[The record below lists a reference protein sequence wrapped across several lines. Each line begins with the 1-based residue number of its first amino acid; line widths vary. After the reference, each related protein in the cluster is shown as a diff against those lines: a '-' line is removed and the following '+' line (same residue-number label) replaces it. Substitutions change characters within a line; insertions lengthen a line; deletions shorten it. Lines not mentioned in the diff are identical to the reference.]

1 MIGTHIY
8 WVKYKGGVKTEDL
21 SPFIEFLEININKPT
36 DLKESNKLPNE
47 WPEAV
52 AMVVLP
58 YLIKDKLELHTA
70 KISIEAINLV
80 SKNKSIPDIFRE
92 FVWPAI
98 ENNIKNTIEGKKA
111 LVKTDHLYTVIEQTS
126 GSMSMRPP
134 ELKYLG
140 PYFDKMWKIVT
151 DWMEDFKKNCKHADG
166 KHYCRPDGDF
176 EDVFDTWE
184 DLMDDLLGTLA
195 EDGKLIIDLQ
205 DWDQDCDPG
214 FLCIYAKEIGNES

>member
-8 WVKYKGGVKTEDL
+8 WVKFKRRVKTEDF
-21 SPFIEFLEININKPT
+21 SPYIEFLEININKPT
-36 DLKESNKLPNE
+36 DLMKSEDILYDK
-47 WPEAV
+47 PEAV
-52 AMVVLP
+52 MVVLP
-58 YLIKDKLELHTA
+58 YLIKDKLELHTS
-70 KISIEAINLV
+70 KLSIEAIESV
-80 SKNKSIPDIFRE
+80 SGKMSLPDAFRK

-98 ENNIKNTIEGKKA
+98 ENNIKNSIEGKKA
-111 LVKTDHLYTVIEQTS
+111 LIKTDHLYTVIEQTS

-140 PYFDKMWKIVT
+140 AYFDDMWKIVT
-151 DWMEDFKKNCKHADG
+151 DWMADFKKNCKHADG

-184 DLMDDLLGTLA
+184 DVMEDLLGTLA

-205 DWDQDCDPG
+205 EWDQDADPG
-214 FLCIYAKEIGNES
+214 FLCIYAKELGNE

>member
-1 MIGTHIY
+1 MIGTRTY
-8 WVKYKGGVKTEDL
+8 WVKFRRGVKTEDF
-21 SPFIEFLEININKPT
+21 SPYIEFLEININKPT
-36 DLKESNKLPNE
+36 DLMKSENIVYDK
-47 WPEAV
+47 PEAV
-52 AMVVLP
+52 MVVLP
-58 YLIKDKLELHTA
+58 YLIKDKLVLHTS
-70 KISIEAINLV
+70 KLSIEAIEGV
-80 SKNKSIPDIFRE
+80 SRKMSLSDAFRE

-98 ENNIKNTIEGKKA
+98 ENNIKNTVDGKKS
-111 LVKTDHLYTVIEQTS
+111 LIKTDHIYTVIEQTS

-176 EDVFDTWE
+176 ENVFDTWE
-184 DLMDDLLGTLA
+184 DLMEDLLGTLA

-205 DWDQDCDPG
+205 EWDQDADPG

>member
-1 MIGTHIY
+1 MIGTHTY
-8 WVKYKGGVKTEDL
+8 WVKFRRGVKTEDF
-21 SPFIEFLEININKPT
+21 SPYIEFLEISINKPT
-36 DLKESNKLPNE
+36 DLMKSENIVYDK
-47 WPEAV
+47 PEAV
-52 AMVVLP
+52 MVVLP
-58 YLIKDKLELHTA
+58 YLIKDKLVLHTS
-70 KISIEAINLV
+70 KLSIEAMEGV
-80 SKNKSIPDIFRE
+80 SRKMSLSDAFRE

-98 ENNIKNTIEGKKA
+98 ENNLKNTVEGKKA
-111 LVKTDHLYTVIEQTS
+111 LIKTDHIYTVIEQTS

-184 DLMDDLLGTLA
+184 DLMEDLLGTLA

-205 DWDQDCDPG
+205 EWDQDADPG

>member
-1 MIGTHIY
+1 MIGTHTY
-8 WVKYKGGVKTEDL
+8 WVKFRRGVKTEDF
-21 SPFIEFLEININKPT
+21 SPYIEFLEINIHKPT
-36 DLKESNKLPNE
+36 DLMKSENIVYDK
-47 WPEAV
+47 PEAV
-52 AMVVLP
+52 MVVLP
-58 YLIKDKLELHTA
+58 YLIKDKLELHTS
-70 KISIEAINLV
+70 KLSIEAIEGV
-80 SKNKSIPDIFRE
+80 SRKMSLPDAFRE

-98 ENNIKNTIEGKKA
+98 ENNIKNTVEGKKA
-111 LVKTDHLYTVIEQTS
+111 LIKTDHIYTVIEQTS

-151 DWMEDFKKNCKHADG
+151 DWMADFKKNCKHSDG

-184 DLMDDLLGTLA
+184 DVMEDLLGTLA

-205 DWDQDCDPG
+205 EWEPDADPG
-214 FLCIYAKEIGNES
+214 FLCIYAKEIGNE

>member
-8 WVKYKGGVKTEDL
+8 WVKFKRRVKTEDF
-21 SPFIEFLEININKPT
+21 SPYIEFLEININKPT
-36 DLKESNKLPNE
+36 DLMKSENIVYDK
-47 WPEAV
+47 PEAV
-52 AMVVLP
+52 MVVLP
-58 YLIKDKLELHTA
+58 YLIKDKLDLHTS
-70 KISIEAINLV
+70 KLSIEAIESV
-80 SKNKSIPDIFRE
+80 SGKMSLPDAFRK

-98 ENNIKNTIEGKKA
+98 ENNLKNSIEGKKA
-111 LVKTDHLYTVIEQTS
+111 LIKTDHLYTVIEQTS

-140 PYFDKMWKIVT
+140 AYFDDMWKIVT
-151 DWMEDFKKNCKHADG
+151 DWMADFKKNCKHADG

-184 DLMDDLLGTLA
+184 DVMEDLLGTLA

-205 DWDQDCDPG
+205 EWDQDADPG
-214 FLCIYAKEIGNES
+214 FLCIYAKELGNE

>member
-8 WVKYKGGVKTEDL
+8 WVKFKRRVKTEDF
-21 SPFIEFLEININKPT
+21 SPYIEFLEININKPT
-36 DLKESNKLPNE
+36 DLMKSEDIVYDK
-47 WPEAV
+47 PEAV
-52 AMVVLP
+52 MVVLP
-58 YLIKDKLELHTA
+58 YLIKDKLDLHTS
-70 KISIEAINLV
+70 KLSIEAIESV
-80 SKNKSIPDIFRE
+80 SGKMSLPDAFRK

-98 ENNIKNTIEGKKA
+98 ENNIKNSIEGKKT
-111 LVKTDHLYTVIEQTS
+111 LIKTDHLYTVIEQTS

-140 PYFDKMWKIVT
+140 AYFDEMWKILT
-151 DWMEDFKKNCKHADG
+151 DWMADFKKNCKHADG

-184 DLMDDLLGTLA
+184 DVMEDLLGTLA

-205 DWDQDCDPG
+205 EWDQDADPG
-214 FLCIYAKEIGNES
+214 FLCIYAKELGNE